1 MKDTMKKFIVIINA
15 YEYYSKFEVL
25 SQDNPESLEEAIVDK
40 LGKNDIV
47 WEYTGE
53 NFRRYRITY
62 EEVINI
68 NDATTSERSIQTEKS
83 IGSTMGAGAS

>member
-1 MKDTMKKFIVIINA
+1 MKKFIVIINA

-53 NFRRYRITY
+53 NVRRYRITY
-62 EEVINI
+62 EEVINT
-68 NDATTSERSIQTEKS
+68 NDATTSERSIQTEKR

>member
-1 MKDTMKKFIVIINA
+1 MKKFIVIINA
-15 YEYYSKFEVL
+15 YNYYSKFEVL
-25 SQDNPESLEEAIVDK
+25 SQDNPESLEEAIIDK

-53 NFRRYRITY
+53 NSRRYRITY

-68 NDATTSERSIQTEKS
+68 NDATTSERSIQAEKS
-83 IGSTMGAGAS
+83 IGSTMGTGAS

>member
-1 MKDTMKKFIVIINA
+1 MKKFIVIINA

-53 NFRRYRITY
+53 NSRRYRITY

-68 NDATTSERSIQTEKS
+68 NDATTSERSIQAEKS
-83 IGSTMGAGAS
+83 IGSTMGTGAS

>member
-15 YEYYSKFEVL
+15 YNYYSKFEVL
-25 SQDNPESLEEAIVDK
+25 SQDNPESLEEAIIDK

-53 NFRRYRITY
+53 NSRRYRITY

-68 NDATTSERSIQTEKS
+68 NDATTSERSIQAEKS
-83 IGSTMGAGAS
+83 IGSTMGTGAS